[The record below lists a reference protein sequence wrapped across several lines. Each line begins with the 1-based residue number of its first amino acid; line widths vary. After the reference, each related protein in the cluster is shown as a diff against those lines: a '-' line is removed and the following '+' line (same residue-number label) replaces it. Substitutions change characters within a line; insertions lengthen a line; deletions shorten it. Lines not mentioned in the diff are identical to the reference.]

1 MPATPPKSRRS
12 WVSGGVVFN
21 PWVNIPVCI
30 VIALGCGAVT
40 YWMSTML
47 GAAWEAPPYE
57 DQNLDILGG
66 LIGVVVMGLVTLTM
80 VGVTIFTIRWW
91 ARVIAKD
98 KANAK
103 EANAEGQ
110 TVTEDE
116 AEPRRRGPDAPLNDQ
131 WLP

>member
-1 MPATPPKSRRS
+1 MPATPQKPRRS
-12 WVSGGVVFN
+12 WVSGGVLFN

-47 GAAWEAPPYE
+47 GDVWDAPPYE
-57 DQNLDILGG
+57 DQGLDIIGG

-80 VGVTIFTIRWW
+80 VGVAIFTVRWW
-91 ARVIAKD
+91 ARVIAND
-98 KANAK
+98 KSNATDQPP
-103 EANAEGQ
+103 AEE
-110 TVTEDE
+110 TAKPD
-116 AEPRRRGPDAPLNDQ
+116 RRPDAPLNDQ